1 MTPRIRRGPD
11 IAIGVRYR
19 RRESKS
25 AVWEVYGV
33 LDVKV
38 GPPHVML
45 FKVSDPTQRK
55 TLSEFTLERS
65 GSYYRLPEDCQ
76 IDGRTV

>member
-1 MTPRIRRGPD
+1 
-11 IAIGVRYR
+11 
-19 RRESKS
+19 
-25 AVWEVYGV
+25 
-33 LDVKV
+33 
-38 GPPHVML
+38 ML

-65 GSYYRLPEDCQ
+65 GSYYRLPEDIK